1 MLHVNFKSILIV
13 ASHRDA
19 GLYSY
24 SNYKKR
30 LLSNFTKKTK
40 TDPVKIFYDS
50 VILFRTKVSKLFSIF
65 YAI

>member
-13 ASHRDA
+13 ASHRDT

-24 SNYKKR
+24 SNYKKH
-30 LLSNFTKKTK
+30 LLSNFTKTK

-50 VILFRTKVSKLFSIF
+50 VIPFRTKVSKLSSIF